1 MHMSVA
7 VAVAEA
13 PIGIIARTQQTQSLF
28 RTVRRL
34 ADAAVPVLIE
44 GESGVGKELVARAL
58 HTWGVRSRRRFVVGN
73 CAAIPESLAEAE
85 LFGHMAGAFTGAL
98 RERRGMF
105 EAADGGTFFLDELGE
120 MPPALQAKLLRVLE
134 DGEFRRLG
142 ENETRQANIRL
153 VTATNRDMD
162 REVREERFRED
173 LYYRLSVV
181 RLVVP
186 PLRDRREE
194 ILELARHFLERA
206 SVHGGVRLTLSDEA
220 AACLLAYGWPGN
232 VRELKNEMERAAAL
246 HDGGG
251 TISLGE
257 LSLKV
262 RGESDP
268 SLKGADGF
276 RFRERVI
283 DVERTL
289 ICEALDRYHWNKTR
303 VARELGM
310 TRQGLAKKMARFRIP
325 LRRG

>member
-1 MHMSVA
+1 
-7 VAVAEA
+7 
-13 PIGIIARTQQTQSLF
+13 
-28 RTVRRL
+28 
-34 ADAAVPVLIE
+34 
-44 GESGVGKELVARAL
+44 
-58 HTWGVRSRRRFVVGN
+58 VVGN

-120 MPPALQAKLLRVLE
+120 MQPALQAKLLRVLE

-153 VTATNRDMD
+153 VTATNRDME

-186 PLRDRREE
+186 PLRERREE
-194 ILELARHFLERA
+194 ILDLARHFLARA
-206 SVHGGVRLTLSDEA
+206 SVHGGVSLTLSDEA

-251 TISLGE
+251 TIGLGE

-268 SLKGADGF
+268 SLKGADSF

-289 ICEALDRYHWNKTR
+289 ICEALDSYHWNKTR

-325 LRRG
+325 LRRSD